1 MSLFVVNY
9 KEHLKNLNKCSFA
22 ALSTISH
29 SSKLKTF
36 LKKIMRKE
44 EYKIKGVERK
54 KFMRG
59 GAKYLPPPRV
69 SRGGE
74 DRI

>member
-1 MSLFVVNY
+1 
-9 KEHLKNLNKCSFA
+9 
-22 ALSTISH
+22 
-29 SSKLKTF
+29 
-36 LKKIMRKE
+36 MRKE

-69 SRGGE
+69 SRGGKTE
-74 DRI
+74 YKLQIQNIWHLGYTSHSPITLLYPSFK